1 MFRRIL
7 TNAIIAAIAVIV
19 GGPLIVTA
27 WFYIGG
33 IETASLPDDADLIW
47 TPPVVADEDNAFVAI
62 LATTNLIN
70 CATLGTNSW
79 GKVDMSF
86 VSGYANINTN
96 RDSTARRI
104 RADPGAGG
112 KADRILAG
120 NEAFYAA
127 FAKGLERKGFR
138 NTLPPISKEVRF
150 SMLPFHV
157 MGSMSNLWRLK
168 IQREMERG
176 EWSAAVSDVETLH
189 RFGRVVS
196 DNAATIVD
204 LMVGNSIEGM
214 VSGKIQDLASCGELT
229 AIQLARFA
237 ELVDADAKAEP
248 ENVSRIIKAEYSL
261 ARAHLDLMSPEY
273 VLSLVGFTFSTAN
286 KLKEICKKICSK
298 EFGVSVSE
306 GSSLDRVAECLVRTV
321 VSWPGYFR
329 YTFHRKTTQ
338 KRLADVAHKAL
349 RGEIDDSASEDGSI
363 FSRNGIGRTFVRN
376 LAFAY
381 QQALVGKDR
390 LRPVFAR
397 ARTQL
402 VVAASR
408 WRLDHGG
415 EMPPTQDALVPQ
427 YLPAVPLDP
436 WSKDGKPFS
445 YDAAAG
451 VVWSV
456 GESGDFD
463 YSKLPAGES
472 KLVRGKIGR
481 NVDYYAFRLDGKPL
495 TLMDNAKCTLPP
507 QAGQEEK
514 GGDHANIERFIAFQK
529 RRCPEIKDA
538 DIGKAIILLG
548 APLYVCTYFKNGGQ
562 HETFDFSADDKRYY
576 VDKFVL
582 GNEPVKQALQKLLMD
597 EPAKEIPENA
607 FQAFI
612 QLGLEE
618 KFNSQYQERLH
629 SDRSDLHIDTDE
641 GQLSIMLRESGCTN
655 GAMTPYT
662 QSDAHYGVPCA
673 SVVLASCD
681 GGEIFSVAS
690 ALDNKDS
697 GLYLSTM
704 FSRDM
709 KSYSVGV
716 VFADSLL
723 RRIPHKSRLHV
734 HVPGHGIVSF
744 NLYNVGYRVRHDCHS
759 KLPQ

>member
-1 MFRRIL
+1 MMKRIL
-7 TNAIIAAIAVIV
+7 LVAVAVVV
-19 GGPLIVTA
+19 GVPLLMTV

-33 IETASLPDDADLIW
+33 IEFGDTSLPDDADLLW

-104 RADPGAGG
+104 RADPGAGE

-214 VSGKIQDLASCGELT
+214 VSGKIQDLVSCGELT
-229 AIQLARFA
+229 ASQLARLA
-237 ELVDADAKAEP
+237 ELVDADVKAEP

-261 ARAHLDLMSPEY
+261 ARAHLDSLSPESF
-273 VLSLVGFTFSTAN
+273 LSLVRMAFNTMVR
-286 KLKEICKKICSK
+286 LKEICAKIP
-298 EFGVSVSE
+298 GVSLPDDSR
-306 GSSLDRVAECLVRTV
+306 STRAAECLIRAIVR
-321 VSWPGYFR
+321 WPGYFR
-329 YTFHRKTTQ
+329 YMLHRKTTQ

-349 RGEIDDSASEDGSI
+349 KGEIDDAASEDGSI

-402 VVAASR
+402 VVAAAR
-408 WRLDHGG
+408 YRLAHDG
-415 EMPPTQDALVPQ
+415 EMPPTLDALVPQ
-427 YLPAVPLDP
+427 YLPAVPPDP

-463 YSKLPAGES
+463 YSKLHAGKS
-472 KLVRGKIGR
+472 KRVRGEIGR
-481 NVDYYAFRLDGKPL
+481 DVDYYAFRLDGKPL
-495 TLMDNAKCTLPP
+495 TLMDNVKCTLPL
-507 QAGQEEK
+507 QAGQE
-514 GGDHANIERFIAFQK
+514 GGDHANIERYIAFQK

-538 DIGKAIILLG
+538 DIGKEIILLG
-548 APLYVCTYFKNGGQ
+548 APLLVSAHYKNGCKS
-562 HETFDFSADDKRYY
+562 EVFDFSADDKRYY
-576 VDKFVL
+576 VDRFVL

-607 FQAFI
+607 FLAFI

-744 NLYNVGYRVRHDCHS
+744 NLYNG
-759 KLPQ
+759 